1 MAIRILQKLFPGL
14 RTKRAVLV
22 LGSGRSGTSVLTK
35 CINFMGISLGTDNL
49 LAPSK
54 RINPKG
60 YFENK
65 DVIKIHKSLGSK
77 IRYRPAFKGYYDSSK
92 IKKDRT
98 DLTKY
103 LSDKFQKEAYLV
115 IKDPR
120 MNDYIEL
127 WQHVLDDI
135 SVESAEIILIRNPLD
150 VVASNSRA
158 WHRDKIL
165 ALRQWQVRTL
175 LSLRDT
181 KGYPRIVVSYE
192 DLFHKTLPTLHR
204 LADQL
209 ILPWPKDEQALQD
222 KIDGFID
229 PNLQKS
235 DSGES
240 IEDFKAEKDLE
251 DDVKELYLLGV
262 QAANDDEFLASD
274 KFDKQINELTDRY
287 VEKYGSLYRDFN
299 VKIDSKTTY
308 VYGSNADQIKQVNTL
323 LSKHGVQMDDKNSG
337 RIHKLQ
343 KAVSDRVAAQPE
355 AIATYDKSMAYLEAK
370 EDLNNYIRKSAKH
383 KSVWGIGDALTSE
396 IVEMLMTINEEM
408 ALDTR
413 NILIVDDQAMVKDST
428 NKADLLKR
436 YNRVLN
442 RISDHPHLVVLASSL
457 VTPEIAQQIID
468 FVDADNES
476 EQLAGYQHE
485 TTEEAT
491 ELRKIGTV

>member
-1 MAIRILQKLFPGL
+1 MA
-14 RTKRAVLV
+14 
-22 LGSGRSGTSVLTK
+22 
-35 CINFMGISLGTDNL
+35 
-49 LAPSK
+49 
-54 RINPKG
+54 
-60 YFENK
+60 
-65 DVIKIHKSLGSK
+65 
-77 IRYRPAFKGYYDSSK
+77 SS
-92 IKKDRT
+92 
-98 DLTKY
+98 
-103 LSDKFQKEAYLV
+103 
-115 IKDPR
+115 
-120 MNDYIEL
+120 N
-127 WQHVLDDI
+127 
-135 SVESAEIILIRNPLD
+135 
-150 VVASNSRA
+150 
-158 WHRDKIL
+158 
-165 ALRQWQVRTL
+165 L

-209 ILPWPKDEQALQD
+209 TLPWPKDEQVLQD

-240 IEDFKAEKDLE
+240 MEDFKAEKNLE

-274 KFDKQINELTDRY
+274 KFDKQINELIDRY

-370 EDLNNYIRKSAKH
+370 EDLNNYIRKSAKY
-383 KSVWGIGDALTSE
+383 KPVWGIGDALTSE

-457 VTPEIAQQIID
+457 TKPEIAQQIID

-485 TTEEAT
+485 TTEEVT
-491 ELRKIGTV
+491 ELAKLAQYKRSV